1 LIRLAAARDAHAIH
15 AIYAPIVR
23 DTFISF
29 EREVPSIPEI
39 EGRIAATLES
49 HAWLVFE
56 QGGELAGYAYASEHR
71 ERAAYQW
78 STDVSCYV
86 HERSRR
92 RGIGARL
99 YQALFRILALQGFA
113 NAFAGIALPNAASV
127 GMHEAVGFVALG
139 RYRDV
144 GFKLGEWHD
153 TVWMQRKLAES
164 PTRPEPPRPLAAF
177 SAREIEEA
185 LAG

>member
-1 LIRLAAARDAHAIH
+1 MRLATPRDAPAVH

-29 EREVPSIPEI
+29 ELEVPTIPEI
-39 EGRIAATLES
+39 EGRIAATLERYP
-49 HAWLVFE
+49 WLVFE
-56 QGGELAGYAYASEHR
+56 QDGDLAAYAYAGEHR
-71 ERAAYQW
+71 SRPAYQW

-86 HERSRR
+86 RDGARR

-99 YQALFRILALQGFA
+99 YQALFRILALQGFT

-127 GMHEAVGFVALG
+127 GMHEAAGFVALG

-144 GFKLGEWHD
+144 GFKQGEWHD
-153 TVWMQRKLAES
+153 TVWMQRTLAE
-164 PTRPEPPRPLAAF
+164 PAARPEPPRPLAAL
-177 SAREIEEA
+177 SPREIEEA
-185 LAG
+185 LAP

>member
-1 LIRLAAARDAHAIH
+1 MRLATPRDAPAVH

-29 EREVPSIPEI
+29 ELEVPSIPEI
-39 EGRIAATLES
+39 EGRIAASLES

-56 QGGELAGYAYASEHR
+56 ERGDLAGYAYASEHR

-86 HERSRR
+86 HARARR

-99 YQALFRILALQGFA
+99 YQALFRILALQGFT
-113 NAFAGIALPNAASV
+113 NAFAGIALPNAASL

-139 RYRDV
+139 RFRDV
-144 GFKLGEWHD
+144 GFKQGEWHD
-153 TVWMQRKLAES
+153 TVWMQRQVAE
-164 PTRPEPPRPLAAF
+164 PPARPEPPRPLAAL
-177 SAREIEEA
+177 SAREIEAA